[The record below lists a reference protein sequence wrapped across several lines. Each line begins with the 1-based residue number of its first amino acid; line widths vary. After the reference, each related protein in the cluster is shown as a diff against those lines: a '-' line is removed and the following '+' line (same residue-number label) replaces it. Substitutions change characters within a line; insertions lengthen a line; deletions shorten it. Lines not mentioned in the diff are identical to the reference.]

1 MGLDVGINSKLEIK
15 WGEEIYKSVVQ
26 DSNNKNLL
34 ISIPVIDSVYLVLK
48 TGEEIELVYY
58 DKRANVYNFKCRVI
72 NRITENKIPFYSI
85 SLPYD
90 VVRIQ
95 RRNFVR
101 VETVQLIK
109 DISKCEQELNNEI
122 NNKLNNAILLDLSGG
137 GMKIKLREQLN
148 ENDLIVANIIS
159 DNDVLPIKGEIV
171 RVDKTEDKRYIYGV
185 SFCDLNNM
193 TREKI
198 IRTVFKIMRKQR
210 ELR

>member
-1 MGLDVGINSKLEIK
+1 MGLDVGINSKLEVK
-15 WGEEIYKSVVQ
+15 WREEIYKSVVQ
-26 DSNNKNLL
+26 DANNKSLL
-34 ISIPVIDSVYLVLK
+34 ISIPVVDSVYLVLK

-58 DKRANVYNFKCRVI
+58 DNRANVYNFKCKVI
-72 NRITENKIPFYSI
+72 NRITENNIPFYSI

-109 DISKCEQELNNEI
+109 DIKKCEKELDMEVNY
-122 NNKLNNAILLDLSGG
+122 KLSNAILLDLSGG
-137 GMKIKLREQLN
+137 GMRIKLREQLN
-148 ENDLIVANIIS
+148 ENDVIAANIVS
-159 DNDVLPIKGEIV
+159 ENDILPVKGEIV
-171 RVDKTEDKRYIYGV
+171 RIDKTEDRRYIYGV

-198 IRTVFKIMRKQR
+198 IGIVFKIMRKQR

>member
-1 MGLDVGINSKLEIK
+1 MGLDVGINSKLEVK
-15 WGEEIYKSVVQ
+15 WGEEVYKSVVQ

-34 ISIPVIDSVYLVLK
+34 ISVPVIDSVYLMLK

-58 DKRANVYNFKCRVI
+58 DNRANIYNFKCKII
-72 NRITENKIPFYSI
+72 NRITENNIPFYSV

-109 DISKCEQELNNEI
+109 DIRKCEKELDNEV
-122 NNKLNNAILLDLSGG
+122 NKKLSNAILLDLSGG
-137 GMKIKLREQLN
+137 GMKIKLREKLN
-148 ENDLIVANIIS
+148 KNDIVIANIVS
-159 DNDVLPIKGEIV
+159 ENDVLPVKGEIV
-171 RVDKTEDKRYIYGV
+171 RVDKTEDRRYIYGV

-198 IRTVFKIMRKQR
+198 IYTVFKIMRKQR